1 MGQLRLDHFGVPDA
15 LTVGDAPPCLVIAGS
30 VGPPHIFPDP
40 FPVRDHEAVLV
51 QGALLVFDPAHTA
64 LQFRP
69 LITVAILFC
78 LFPLDPVPLEL
89 LAQAL
94 AVVLQVLVV
103 ADLQASQIWGWGRGT
118 TVPQSA
124 TIWDLNIRCYSS
136 KVYLT
141 CSGMPC

>member
-1 MGQLRLDHFGVPDA
+1 MGSLVLDHFGVPPA
-15 LTVGDAPPCLVIAGS
+15 LIVGDGPPCCVIKGS
-30 VGPPHIFPDP
+30 VGPQHIFPDP
-40 FPVRDHEAVLV
+40 FLVRDHEALLV

-78 LFPLDPVPLEL
+78 TFPLDPVPVEL

-124 TIWDLNIRCYSS
+124 TIWDLNILCYSS